1 MLARK
6 RHRHTNVVYCACTFV
21 PLCAIV
27 LSCVGFAV
35 TRLQMFSEALNLENQ
50 KRAQEKWLRTECAK
64 PDFYAN
70 MQLHADLC
78 DKVEA
83 NFRGSPFLSAL
94 AHIFQNTY
102 LCGYQPCAM
111 LLDRALDWVS
121 AHGIPFLVVFAVLA
135 LLLPTVLVPIYRQHL
150 AHAADAYVAQQ
161 YNTPFGKAHYFE
173 ARDARYTYP
182 ALKDD

>member
-6 RHRHTNVVYCACTFV
+6 RAQPTNVLYCACTFV
-21 PLCAIV
+21 PFCAIV
-27 LSCVGFAV
+27 LSCVGFVV
-35 TRLQMFSEALNLENQ
+35 TRLQMFSEALNLEHQ

-83 NFRGSPFLSAL
+83 NFRGSPFLAAL
-94 AHIFQNTY
+94 AQLFQNTY
-102 LCGYQPCAM
+102 LCGYEPCAA
-111 LLDRALDWVS
+111 LLDRSLAWIA
-121 AHGIPFLVVFAVLA
+121 AHGIPFLLVFAVLA

-150 AHAADAYVAQQ
+150 ANAADAYVAQQ

-182 ALKDD
+182 LLKHD